1 MKTYIN
7 GQNKVADTNM
17 ASKYQLGKL
26 YTKVQNHIKVS
37 AEELSSYVNEKD
49 NELNISLTN
58 KINNLSS
65 YVNENDLLLN
75 ENIISNKEQLSAYI
89 IKTANQLIDYTDINV
104 NHLSSY
110 INQQNGLVYDYVNN
124 MKLTYEFVEKLEII
138 QKEDNEIILSDLL
151 ENKQYNYGEVIS
163 IKYDNIG
170 NYEKPIVIYFE
181 NNNTITNVADDQS
194 LSISITENS
203 IWPITEI
210 GKYKITIKNAILN
223 IQKLTSIKQ
232 VSIY

>member
-1 MKTYIN
+1 
-7 GQNKVADTNM
+7 M
-17 ASKYQLGKL
+17 ASKYQLSKL
-26 YTKVQNHIKVS
+26 YTKVQNHIK
-37 AEELSSYVNEKD
+37 ELSSYVN
-49 NELNISLTN
+49 
-58 KINNLSS
+58 
-65 YVNENDLLLN
+65 
-75 ENIISNKEQLSAYI
+75 Q
-89 IKTANQLIDYTDINV
+89 QID
-104 NHLSSY
+104 
-110 INQQNGLVYDYVNN
+110 N
-124 MKLTYEFVEKLEII
+124 MKLTYELAEKLEII